1 MKGRT
6 NMTKQHDDDKTA
18 DLYDKPKADKKEEK
32 STYSDDPTDPNY
44 VEPRLRPGWTPDKP
58 G

>member
-1 MKGRT
+1 
-6 NMTKQHDDDKTA
+6 MTKQHDDDKTA

-32 STYSDDPTDPNY
+32 EKSSYTDDPTDPNY